1 MSIIPI
7 ATAMFVISHDEI
19 VCLCC
24 NSDNAKG
31 SCICWLGVKI
41 LCLEEVCVQ
50 MELKKIDQNT
60 PLGAQILRK
69 LAKIMQ
75 VM

>member
-50 MELKKIDQNT
+50 MELKNRPKYTIRCTN
-60 PLGAQILRK
+60 PEKAC
-69 LAKIMQ
+69 
-75 VM
+75 